1 MHCPRSFVALA
12 LALLALILSTTAAQA
27 QDDSTEGADDA
38 PITELPELTRTVE
51 AEYPKAALR
60 ERISARVVM
69 AIDID
74 AEGFVE
80 NVEVISTSTTAER
93 TPGPD
98 SSRAELVRSSTI
110 TDYGFERAARVAAA
124 QLEFTPAR
132 TNGTPIPVRIS
143 YTYNF
148 ELPAP
153 PPPMPAPEEAGT
165 STATAAPSPGIVNFR
180 GLLRERGNRR
190 RVPGVVVTVFQG
202 TGDEAA
208 GYEAVTGSDGTFEFR
223 DLSPGEWKVL
233 AEAEGYYP
241 VRDAERVDPN
251 RVTEVTYFI
260 EKGTYSEYDVLVEG
274 ERVQKEVNRVTLTI
288 DEITKVPGTLGD
300 PILVIENL
308 PGVAR
313 PQPGSG
319 QIIVRGSGPQD
330 TGVFID
336 GIEVP
341 LIFHFGG
348 LKSVLPPQMVDNI
361 EFYPGN
367 FSTYYGRF
375 TGGVFDAHIKRLAP
389 DQVHGSL
396 DVSILDTSAYLE
408 VPVTDELAFAV
419 SGRRSYVDAIINAAV
434 PSDAN
439 VDLITAP
446 RYYDYQALVN
456 WRPNP
461 VHEFRLFGFGSDDR
475 LEVLFENPTN
485 QNINLT
491 ANQFRN
497 ATDFQRLTFDYRFT
511 PSERFRNYFEASIG
525 RDSIEVS
532 LSDLFFFEL
541 TVRALQIRDA
551 LDFDFTDEV
560 SLRVGFDGR
569 FSQFDVRV
577 LAPLP
582 PREGERVIPR
592 PGFVDERLF
601 NEREGAR
608 TNQAAGFVE
617 LTLRFF
623 DQRLTLVPGLRLDYL
638 SQTDSFSIDPRIVL
652 RMQLSDAWTAKAGA
666 GIVHQPPEPQEL
678 DDVFG
683 TPSLDVQR
691 GAQYSLGAEYTP
703 LDHLKFDVTLFY
715 KDLPN
720 LVSRSP
726 LVDVNLDN
734 NGRGRVYGF
743 EVYLLHKFNE
753 NFRGWLTYT
762 LNRAERR
769 DSGQETYRLFDF
781 DQTHI
786 LNLVASYLF
795 DANWEF
801 GVRWR
806 LVSGNPNTSLLIT
819 DEANFSDPPDANF
832 GRRGPTN
839 GERLPLFHQLDLRVD
854 KTWIFDTWRFS
865 AYLSLINTYNRGN
878 TEGFDYEFD
887 FSRRQPVT
895 GLPVLPI
902 IGMKGEF

>member
-1 MHCPRSFVALA
+1 MRCSNLTFLIITAIPSLA
-12 LALLALILSTTAAQA
+12 GAQSEAPAEGTT
-27 QDDSTEGADDA
+27 DEA
-38 PITELPELTRTVE
+38 PITELPTLTRAVE

-60 ERISARVVM
+60 DRISARVVM

-74 AEGFVE
+74 VEGFVE
-80 NVEVISTSTTAER
+80 NVEVVSSSTTAEPLTEGR
-93 TPGPD
+93 T
-98 SSRAELVRSSTI
+98 RSSTI
-110 TDYGFERAARVAAA
+110 TDYGFEQSARVAAA
-124 QLEFTPAR
+124 QLEFTPAKSE
-132 TNGTPIPVRIS
+132 GTPVPVRIT

-153 PPPMPAPEEAGT
+153 KPTPPPPPLAGDPT
-165 STATAAPSPGIVNFR
+165 TTATVAPSPGIVNFR

-202 TGDEAA
+202 TGDEAI
-208 GYEAVTGSDGTFEFR
+208 GYETITESDGTFEFR
-223 DLSPGEWKVL
+223 DLQPGRWKVL

-241 VRDAERVDPN
+241 VRDVERIEAGK
-251 RVTEVTYFI
+251 VTDVTYYI

-274 ERVQKEVNRVTLTI
+274 ERIKKEVNRVTLTI

-300 PILVIENL
+300 PILVVENL

-330 TGVFID
+330 TGVFVD

-348 LKSVLPPQMVDNI
+348 LKSVLPAEMVDNI

-375 TGGVFDAHIKRLAP
+375 TGGVFDAHIKRLDP

-396 DVSILDTSAYLE
+396 DISILDTSAYLE
-408 VPVTDELAFAV
+408 VPITDELAVAV
-419 SGRRSYVDAIINAAV
+419 AGRRSYVDAILEAAV
-434 PSDAN
+434 PSDSN
-439 VDLITAP
+439 VNLITAP
-446 RYYDYQALVN
+446 RYYDYQALIN

-461 VHEFRLFGFGSDDR
+461 VHEFRLFGFGSDDA
-475 LEVLFENPTN
+475 LELLFENPSN

-491 ANQFRN
+491 ANQFRA
-497 ATDFQRLTFDYRFT
+497 ATDFQRLTFDYRLT
-511 PSERFRNYFEASIG
+511 PSKRLRNYFEAAIG
-525 RDSIEVS
+525 RDKFDAN
-532 LSDLFFFEL
+532 LGDLFFFEL
-541 TVRALQIRDA
+541 TLLSLQVRNAFDY
-551 LDFDFTDEV
+551 DFTDSV
-560 SLRVGFDGR
+560 SLRVGFDGLFNR
-569 FSQFDVRV
+569 FDVRV
-577 LAPLP
+577 LAPP
-582 PREGERVIPR
+582 PQREGEQGTQNPD
-592 PGFVDERLF
+592 FVEDRIFSERT
-601 NEREGAR
+601 GVQY
-608 TNQAAGFVE
+608 NQAAGFAE
-617 LTLRFF
+617 LTLRLF
-623 DQRLTLVPGLRLDYL
+623 DQRLTLVPGVRLDYL
-638 SQTDSFSIDPRIVL
+638 SQTDSYTVDPRVVA
-652 RMQLSDAWTAKAGA
+652 RMQIGDAWTVKGGVGLVA
-666 GIVHQPPEPQEL
+666 QPPEPVDL
-678 DDVFG
+678 DEAFG
-683 TPSLDVQR
+683 TPDLGVQR
-691 GAQYSLGAEYTP
+691 GVQYSIGGEYQP
-703 LDHLKFDVTLFY
+703 LDYLKFDVTLFY
-715 KDLPN
+715 KDLVN

-734 NGRGRVYGF
+734 NGVGRVYGV
-743 EVYLLHKFNE
+743 EVYILHKFND

-769 DSGQETYRLFDF
+769 DSGEDTYRLFDF

-795 DANWEF
+795 AKNWEF

-806 LVSGNPNTSLLIT
+806 LVSGNPNTSLLVF
-819 DEANFSDPPDANF
+819 DESVFDENNDGFS
-832 GRRGPTN
+832 GIRGPTN
-839 GERLPLFHQLDLRVD
+839 GERFPIFHQLDLRID

-878 TEGFDYEFD
+878 VEGFDYGFD
-887 FSRRQPVT
+887 FSSRQTVT

-902 IGMKGEF
+902 IGMKGAF